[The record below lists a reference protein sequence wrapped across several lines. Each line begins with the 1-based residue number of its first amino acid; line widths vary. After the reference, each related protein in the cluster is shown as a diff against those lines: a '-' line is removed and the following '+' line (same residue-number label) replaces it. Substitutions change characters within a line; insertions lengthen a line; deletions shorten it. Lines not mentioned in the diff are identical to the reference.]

1 MTELVV
7 PCTAFEADRLVRLLA
22 TDAYDLHRLV
32 YLAFARDGVRDFL
45 FAPLRV
51 SGELHEVLVRSGA
64 VATRFAQGHEFDL
77 TLRAMPAVKHAGKR
91 RSIGAARVKDP
102 LRRRWIHARAREHG
116 FELLADPE
124 MQVERVRLEAAKR
137 PFGVNA
143 CRYRAPVRVTE
154 AGRFTRAYARGL
166 GQGRAW
172 GCGMMILAE
181 RGMGGQ

>member
-1 MTELVV
+1 MTEHVV
-7 PCTAFEADRLVRLLA
+7 RYSAFEADRLVRVLA

-64 VATRFAQGHEFDL
+64 VGARFAQGQEFDL
-77 TLRAMPAVKHAGKR
+77 ALRAMPTLKHAGKR
-91 RSIGAARVKDP
+91 RSIGAARAKDP
-102 LRRRWIHARAREHG
+102 LRRRWIHARAHEHG

-124 MQVERVRLEAAKR
+124 MQVERVRLEEAKR
-137 PFGVNA
+137 PFAFNA
-143 CRYRAPVRVTE
+143 CLYRAPVRVTE
-154 AGRFTRAYARGL
+154 AGRFTRAYMRGL

-172 GCGMMILAE
+172 GCGMMILSE
-181 RGMGGQ
+181 RGMDR